1 MDLSIFIKKK
11 KNARAASITLDNDMT
26 LFLAL
31 QEIGFQHTLIFSKMT
46 SYITSS
52 VSGENWR
59 LKPAMVQ
66 KHLNDDVDLK

>member
-11 KNARAASITLDNDMT
+11 IARAVSITLDNDMT

-31 QEIGFQHTLIFSKMT
+31 QEIGFQHGLIFSKMT

-52 VSGENWR
+52 VSGEN
-59 LKPAMVQ
+59 
-66 KHLNDDVDLK
+66 